1 MVVGQPATRQFTCE
15 AWTTGLGDT
24 QVMDVLPRERSETNY
39 AATRPG
45 REVASIKWDTPLLEP
60 FTTNTVRLVLVGKKP
75 FVMSADQIARQ
86 RSVGLRRE
94 ALRDEEDRS

>member
-60 FTTNTVRLVLVGKKP
+60 FTTNTVRLVLVGERP
-75 FVMSADQIARQ
+75 FATSADLIARQ
-86 RSVGLRRE
+86 SSAGTC
-94 ALRDEEDRS
+94 EEKP